1 MSSTRSRSAASY
13 ARRSSVSETTWARSK
28 SVLATEVTGIP
39 SISARS
45 SGCNA
50 PTEWIVKRGREQRR
64 APTTV
69 TSMAARSVS
78 QIPDRGCVAVA
89 EDGAFSAG
97 KYGGRPPTLSSDR
110 TNGID
115 TSMQTPKPS
124 IGDTTP
130 DRRGV
135 DSQRSQLPE
144 SYYPVLSTCESA
156 DERVK

>member
-1 MSSTRSRSAASY
+1 MQCAYGVDRQ
-13 ARRSSVSETTWARSK
+13 ARARATTCADNGDIDGG
-28 SVLATEVTGIP
+28 ACG
-39 SISARS
+39 
-45 SGCNA
+45 
-50 PTEWIVKRGREQRR
+50 
-64 APTTV
+64 
-69 TSMAARSVS
+69 VS

-156 DERVK
+156 DERVKDAHHRHRQGVFEFSCE